1 MMAVPTKI
9 SVREGY
15 ERWAPSYP
23 QVPGNPLMRA
33 EQRLMLHHWPAIAG
47 RRALDLACGSG
58 RYARLLSEAG
68 AAQVVAVDSSP
79 GMLRR
84 VSGAGRVCANLA
96 RLPFAAGSFDVIVC
110 GLAVGH
116 EPDVQAWMSE
126 VARVLASGGTFL
138 YSDFHPEAARAGLTR
153 SFTDEQQR
161 AYTLPHCAHELA
173 TQRAAARGAGLAISA
188 AEEVRVGM
196 ELTEEFAHS
205 ETFYRSWHGLP
216 LVLVVRAEKP

>member
-1 MMAVPTKI
+1 MGAPIQI

-23 QVPGNPLMRA
+23 HMPGNPLMRA
-33 EQRLMLHHWPAIAG
+33 EQELMMQHWPEIAG

-58 RYARLLSEAG
+58 RYANLLREGSASE
-68 AAQVVAVDSSP
+68 VVAVDASP
-79 GMLRR
+79 AMLRR
-84 VSGAGRVCANLA
+84 VGGAGRVCASLS
-96 RLPFAAGSFDVIVC
+96 RLPFTAASFDVVIC

-116 EPDVQAWMSE
+116 EPDIGAWMSE
-126 VARVLASGGTFL
+126 VARVLAPGGTFL

-161 AYTLPHCAHELA
+161 SYTLPHCAHELTA
-173 TQRAAARGAGLAISA
+173 QRAAARAAGLSISVA
-188 AEEVRVGM
+188 QEVRVGL
-196 ELTEEFAHS
+196 ELTEEFTHS
-205 ETFYRSWHGLP
+205 ESFYRRWHGLP